1 MYKNVLLIVFCAFL
15 LQSCLFDTSQDHK
28 ISPKA
33 YEAIPYNGD
42 EILIFKSDSNKLDSI
57 SIKGTTSAMVRGGD
71 PFSIHPDRNEHIR
84 LDYTHALGTE
94 KNGLLYLSMFGDEL
108 LRRFEFNL
116 GHSRLFTNTP
126 YYTSVYDTIPTR
138 ELRVMDSLYTDVK
151 TIHTDPYYEDRPE
164 RILNFYWS
172 ESSGLLG
179 WDTPTDV
186 WRLVQ
191 VK

>member
-1 MYKNVLLIVFCAFL
+1 MYKNVLLITFCSLL
-15 LQSCLFDTSQDHK
+15 LQSCIFDTSKDHK
-28 ISPKA
+28 IAPVA
-33 YEAIPYNGD
+33 YDIIPYKGD
-42 EILIFKSDSNKLDSI
+42 EILIFKSDSDQLDSI
-57 SIKGTTSAMVRGGD
+57 IIKGTTNALVRGGD
-71 PFSIHPDRNEHIR
+71 PFSINPDRYEHIR
-84 LDYTHALGTE
+84 INYSSSQGKTE
-94 KNGLLYLSMFGDEL
+94 NGLLYLSMFGDEL

-126 YYTSVYDTIPTR
+126 FYKSVYDTIPTS
-138 ELRVMDSLYTDVK
+138 ELRIMDSLYSDVK

-172 ESSGLLG
+172 ESSVILG
-179 WDTPTDV
+179 WDTPYDK